1 MPGWEKTSL
10 KDSAYEKENE
20 ISINT
25 SFAYFVSKACTYF
38 EVLCTVPKILSK
50 KQAVKSNKLKNKQ
63 SKQEIMILSSLHIKK
78 KITL

>member
-38 EVLCTVPKILSK
+38 EVLCTVSK
-50 KQAVKSNKLKNKQ
+50 NF
-63 SKQEIMILSSLHIKK
+63 IKE
-78 KITL
+78 TSGEEQ

>member
-10 KDSAYEKENE
+10 KDSAYKKENE

-38 EVLCTVPKILSK
+38 DVLCTVPK
-50 KQAVKSNKLKNKQ
+50 NF
-63 SKQEIMILSSLHIKK
+63 IKE
-78 KITL
+78 TSGEEQ